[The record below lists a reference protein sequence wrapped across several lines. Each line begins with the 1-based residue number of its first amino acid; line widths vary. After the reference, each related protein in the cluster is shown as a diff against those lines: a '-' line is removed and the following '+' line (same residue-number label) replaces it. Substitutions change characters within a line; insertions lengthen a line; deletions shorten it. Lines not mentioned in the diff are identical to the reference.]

1 MRYINSCYN
10 IVMELF
16 REIVRNEFPIFR
28 YDLIHSKMHK
38 LSLILVSKEIKH
50 SFIIKS
56 RS

>member
-16 REIVRNEFPIFR
+16 REIVRNEFPILR